1 MDAKLSAM
9 AEPICREVET
19 LLQDCL
25 NTYID
30 DGRLREAA
38 SYSLLSGG
46 KRIRPLLTYA
56 AAQACGTAGDFML
69 HSAAAVEIIH
79 AYSLIHDDLPS
90 MDDDDLRRG
99 KPTLH
104 IAYDEATAILAGDA
118 LQAMAFEVLSRAP
131 GTEQQRL
138 AGLSCLAS
146 AAGGRGMVSGQMID
160 IEQVGSE
167 VSLEQLQVMHRRK
180 TGALISASVYLGGIS
195 VPDSSTEQLT
205 ALENYSRALG
215 LAFQIRDDI
224 IDQISSTEVLGKT
237 QGADK
242 ALNKPNYV
250 DLLGLEAA
258 EEQLEQLYQTAHSA
272 LQGFGDRAKMLQLIT
287 DFVVQRL
294 H

>member
-1 MDAKLSAM
+1 MDNQLSAM
-9 AEPICREVET
+9 AEPVCREVEI
-19 LLQDCL
+19 LLQNCL

-30 DGRLREAA
+30 AGRLREAA

-46 KRIRPLLTYA
+46 KRIRPLLAYA
-56 AAQACGTAGDFML
+56 AAEACGTANEFL
-69 HSAAAVEIIH
+69 VHSAASVEIIH

-104 IAYDEATAILAGDA
+104 IAFDEATAILAGDA
-118 LQAMAFEVLSRAP
+118 LQAMAFEVLCMAP
-131 GTEQQRL
+131 GTEQQKL
-138 AGLSCLAS
+138 TGLSCLAEAS
-146 AAGGRGMVSGQMID
+146 GGRGMVSGQMID

-180 TGALISASVYLGGIS
+180 TGALISASVQLGGIS
-195 VPDSSTEQLT
+195 VPDSSVDQLT
-205 ALENYSRALG
+205 ALDHYSRALG

-258 EEQLEQLYQTAHSA
+258 EEQLKQLHQTALSA